1 MRIVTFAWGKRYRAF
16 AERLCL
22 SAKLLGLEVEV
33 LSRPGEAPS
42 REAAWAARPALLAS
56 ALMDEDRPILYL
68 DSDCVIRR
76 RPDLGDVVP
85 PGSDFA
91 AAEFERGK
99 WRLGVLWIAPSNTAL
114 SVLRSLDALQSL
126 EPRND
131 EDLFPGLVRSLGAKV
146 ATLPNEYAWCVG
158 WGDRERFGNR
168 LPVIEANV

>member
-1 MRIVTFAWGKRYRAF
+1 MRILTFAWGKRYRVL
-16 AERLCL
+16 AERLRF
-22 SAKLLGLEVEV
+22 SAQLLGLEVEI

-56 ALMDEDRPILYL
+56 ALMDEDEPILYL
-68 DSDCVIRR
+68 DADCVIRR
-76 RPDLGDVVP
+76 LPDFAGHVP
-85 PGSDFA
+85 AGSDFA
-91 AAEFERGK
+91 AAEFAPRK

-126 EPRND
+126 EPRDD
-131 EDLFPGLVRSLGAKV
+131 EDLFPGLVRDLGAKV

-158 WGDRERFGNR
+158 WGDKERFGNR